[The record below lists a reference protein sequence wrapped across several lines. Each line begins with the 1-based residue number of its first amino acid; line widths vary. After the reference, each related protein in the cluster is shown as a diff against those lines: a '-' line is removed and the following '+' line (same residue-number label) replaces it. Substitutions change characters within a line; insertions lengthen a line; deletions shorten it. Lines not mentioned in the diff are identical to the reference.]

1 MYAGAEK
8 GLAASSDVS
17 VGFAH
22 AGVLLQVLLW
32 VGQLEHDLSPTELE
46 GWR

>member
-22 AGVLLQVLLW
+22 AGVLLW
-32 VGQLEHDLSPTELE
+32 VGQLEHDLSPNELE